1 MSDVRNVIIIGSGP
15 AGYTAAL
22 YTARASLK
30 PLVFEGSVTAGGA
43 LMNTT
48 EVENYPGFSGG
59 IMGPELMD
67 QMRGQAER
75 FGAELIPDDVTSVDF
90 SGEIKKVTDS
100 AGTVHEARAVIVST
114 GSAYRTLG
122 LPREEELSGRGV
134 SYCATCD
141 GFFFRNQAIAVVG
154 GGDTAMEEATFL
166 SRFADSVTVVHR
178 RDTLR
183 ASKAMQERA
192 FADPK
197 ISFAWNSE
205 VESIHEKDGKLS
217 GLTLRDTETGATSEL
232 PVTGLFVAIGHDP
245 RVELFKDVLTMD
257 EEGYLKV
264 DAPSTRTNVPGVF
277 AAGDVVDHTYRQA
290 VTAAGTGCSAAL
302 DAERYL
308 AAQLDGT
315 QVSEPEMTEE
325 SERAA
330 EEAAK
335 EAAKKTAVA

>member
-48 EVENYPGFSGG
+48 EVENYPGFTDG

-75 FGAELIPDDVTSVDF
+75 FGAELIPDDVTAVDF
-90 SGEIKKVTDS
+90 SGQIKTVTDS
-100 AGTVHEARAVIVST
+100 AGTVHRARTVIIST
-114 GSAYRTLG
+114 GSAYRSLG

-141 GFFFRNQAIAVVG
+141 GFFFRNQNIAVVG

-166 SRFADSVTVVHR
+166 SRFADSVTVIHR
-178 RDTLR
+178 RDALR

-197 ISFAWNSE
+197 ITFAWDSA
-205 VESIHEKDGKLS
+205 VETIHEKDGKLA
-217 GLTLRDTETGATSEL
+217 GLTLRNTKTGATSEL

-245 RVELFKDVLTMD
+245 RVELFKDMLTLD
-257 EEGYLKV
+257 DEGYVQV
-264 DAPSTRTNVPGVF
+264 DSPSTRTSIPGVF

-308 AAQLDGT
+308 AAQLDGAHNDH
-315 QVSEPEMTEE
+315 VAEPEKTEE
-325 SERAA
+325 AQEAA
-330 EEAAK
+330 EAEAA
-335 EAAKKTAVA
+335 AL